1 MAVLSMSKQEFGR
14 LEALLRVQSGRLRV
28 SDACVLIGL
37 QRRQVFRLLRG
48 LKQDG
53 ATSLLSK
60 RRGKPSNHRLPAEVR
75 TLALSIVRERY
86 SDFGPSLAAEKLAEH
101 HGCSV
106 SRETLRGWMIADGL
120 WQDRRHRLPSPHQPR
135 RRRDCLGEL
144 VQIDG
149 SEHAWFEDRGPP
161 CTLLA
166 FVDDATSRLMQL
178 RFVAS
183 ELAFDYFRTTR
194 TYVEEHGKPVAFYS
208 DKHGIFRVN
217 SKDAAGGDGVT
228 QFGRALLALNIDII
242 CANSPQAKGR
252 IERAFGT
259 LQDRMVKELRL
270 AEVSSMAAANAWLPG
285 FITAY
290 NTRFGR
296 DPANAKNLHRPLAQ
310 TDDLDEI
317 LAWREERT
325 VTRNLTLHYDRM
337 MLLLDPT
344 SLARGLVRKK
354 VEVVNYPDGR
364 FAVQFNGTALGFK
377 VFDKIQT
384 VQPGAIVDN
393 KRLSAVL
400 EQVKA
405 QQAAYPA
412 RQQRGHLARQR
423 PPNNLEAPGLPSK
436 GRAKLW
442 AAGLGAGWTEYIITQ
457 LPYSHCIIP
466 GIGTRERVRD
476 CDLRSCRCLDL
487 DQIKQGEQ
495 GARDRGRGTRA
506 GGSPGAGRAIP
517 PAGRAAAATTSTA
530 LLGCCS
536 PARAR
541 R

>member
-1 MAVLSMSKQEFGR
+1 V
-14 LEALLRVQSGRLRV
+14 
-28 SDACVLIGL
+28 
-37 QRRQVFRLLRG
+37 
-48 LKQDG
+48 
-53 ATSLLSK
+53 
-60 RRGKPSNHRLPAEVR
+60 
-75 TLALSIVRERY
+75 
-86 SDFGPSLAAEKLAEH
+86 
-101 HGCSV
+101 
-106 SRETLRGWMIADGL
+106 
-120 WQDRRHRLPSPHQPR
+120 
-135 RRRDCLGEL
+135 GEL

-183 ELAFDYFRTTR
+183 ESAFDYFRATR
-194 TYVEEHGKPVAFYS
+194 AYLEEHGKPVAFYS

-228 QFGRALLALNIDII
+228 QFARALLALNIDII

-270 AEVSSMAAANAWLPG
+270 AGVSSIAAANAWLPG

-310 TDDLDEI
+310 ADDLDEI

-325 VTRNLTLHYDRM
+325 VTHNLTLHYDRM

-344 SLARGLVRKK
+344 PLARGLARKK

-364 FAVQFNGTALGFK
+364 FAVL
-377 VFDKIQT
+377 FDKIQT

-400 EQVKA
+400 EHIKA

-412 RQQRGHLARQR
+412 HQQRGHMARRR

-436 GRAKLW
+436 GRAPRH
-442 AAGLGAGWTEYIITQ
+442 G
-457 LPYSHCIIP
+457 
-466 GIGTRERVRD
+466 
-476 CDLRSCRCLDL
+476 
-487 DQIKQGEQ
+487 
-495 GARDRGRGTRA
+495 
-506 GGSPGAGRAIP
+506 
-517 PAGRAAAATTSTA
+517 AAAAA
-530 LLGCCS
+530 
-536 PARAR
+536 A
-541 R
+541 

>member
-1 MAVLSMSKQEFGR
+1 MAVVSMSKQEFSR
-14 LEALLRVQSGRLRV
+14 LEVLLRVQSGRLRV

-48 LKQDG
+48 LRQAG
-53 ATSLLSK
+53 AASLLSK
-60 RRGKPSNHRLPAEVR
+60 RRGRSSNHRLPAEVR
-75 TLALSIVRERY
+75 TLALSIIRERY
-86 SDFGPSLAAEKLAEH
+86 PDFGPSLAAEKLAEH

-120 WQDRRHRLPSPHQPR
+120 WQDRRRRLALPHQPR

-178 RFVAS
+178 RFVTS
-183 ELAFDYFRTTR
+183 ESAFDYFRATR
-194 TYVEEHGKPVAFYS
+194 GYLEEHGKPVAFYS

-217 SKDAAGGDGVT
+217 RKEAASGDGVT
-228 QFGRALLALNIDII
+228 QFGRVLLALNIDII

-259 LQDRMVKELRL
+259 LQDRMVKE
-270 AEVSSMAAANAWLPG
+270 
-285 FITAY
+285 FIIAY
-290 NTRFGR
+290 NTRFAR
-296 DPANAKNLHRPLAQ
+296 DPANTKDLHRPLGQA
-310 TDDLDEI
+310 DDLDEI

-325 VTRNLTLHYDRM
+325 VTHNLTLHYDRM
-337 MLLLDPT
+337 MLILDPT
-344 SLARGLVRKK
+344 PLARGLVRKK

-364 FAVQFNGTALGFK
+364 FAIQFNGAPLGFK

-412 RQQRGHLARQR
+412 RQQRGHVARRR

-436 GRAKLW
+436 GRA
-442 AAGLGAGWTEYIITQ
+442 
-457 LPYSHCIIP
+457 SRH
-466 GIGTRERVRD
+466 
-476 CDLRSCRCLDL
+476 S
-487 DQIKQGEQ
+487 
-495 GARDRGRGTRA
+495 
-506 GGSPGAGRAIP
+506 
-517 PAGRAAAATTSTA
+517 AAAASA
-530 LLGCCS
+530 
-536 PARAR
+536 
-541 R
+541 